1 MKLARAL
8 RVSNEALEVRH
19 VQPRQRAKLPEHT
32 RDKLERVTP
41 FVGISHGLG
50 RYNTTG
56 SGSNSTPNVARTD
69 S

>member
-1 MKLARAL
+1 MKLARSL

-19 VQPRQRAKLPEHT
+19 VQPCQQAALPEHT

-41 FVGISHGLG
+41 FVGISDGLG
-50 RYNTTG
+50 RYNITD
-56 SGSNSTPNVARTD
+56 SSSSSTSNVARTD